1 MSSRISIKPTRA
13 ARRRSHIAL
22 AAGTLAVIAAAAT
35 AALSSAT
42 FAPQAGQRIDMK
54 VLLLANTAG
63 DADATAWEDS
73 LKREGTPYDRINATP
88 LSAATLADGDRAK
101 YQAVITSGAN
111 GTLASGRP
119 DGFSDADWA
128 LLRAFEAKFGIR
140 QLNVN
145 AVPGPPLGTTFA
157 TATGQLDGVRGSLTA
172 TGLTQ
177 FPNLAGVVPFDNID
191 PAVNEVFGFGAAG
204 CNAADATCAGT
215 SYESLLQGGAGTTF
229 AGTSLLGV
237 AKMKDDREE
246 MTASFSGN
254 QFQTHS
260 QVLRHALLS
269 WVTGGVFIGRDRS
282 YLSVDVDD
290 IFLPDDKWDPTA
302 NATPEGAV
310 VGQQDLR
317 MTPGDVQTLI
327 NFQNSKGV
335 KFNMVF
341 NGSGVAEAQAANAG
355 VDTLFNALMASKAQF
370 PWINHTFTHA
380 VLGAPNPG
388 TPPTQATIESEINQN
403 IQFAQAN
410 ALPNFNATELISGE
424 HSGIGTSN
432 PVVAANPAMAPALN
446 ATGITTIAA
455 DNSREIGQRQIGGAL
470 TLPRYPMNVF
480 YNVST
485 WADQLDEYDWLYLA
499 STAAPPLRG
508 NCANSST
515 TTCFTTPVTQAQFV
529 DREASAVVRH
539 MLGNDP
545 RPHYAHQTNL
555 MSESTNANVAN
566 RGEGILYAVIGEA
579 VDRYRSYFSVPIL
592 QPGMTAL
599 KDQLRRQIAWG
610 STSNAQVNGYIQDGK
625 VNIVSTVAR
634 DVPITGTT
642 TGDVYGGQRSA
653 WLAVNSGTTTL
664 DLEEPHN
671 TVAPAISGQNR
682 VGATLTATD
691 GTFTGTPAP
700 AITSRQWQRRTPGSP
715 TGPWSA
721 IAGATTATYVVTAA
735 DQGRELRFVTT
746 AANRHATWG
755 MGLSAPF
762 PIPGPILV
770 PDPQAKTTPPAG
782 NALASNPA
790 PANNTPAAGNTPAAK
805 GSAVARPAFS
815 CKVTRGR
822 QLIVSCKVRD
832 TSGRPK
838 TARIRAVRGKQH
850 VVGRASGRV
859 RNGNQVPILRM
870 KRTGRRYDTRITIVV
885 TLASG
890 KTRTMAR
897 TLKL

>member
-1 MSSRISIKPTRA
+1 MSSRTSSV
-13 ARRRSHIAL
+13 ARRRVLFAF
-22 AAGTLAVIAAAAT
+22 AAGTLALIAAIAAAT
-35 AALSSAT
+35 LSSAA
-42 FAPQAGQRIDMK
+42 FAPQGGQRIDMK
-54 VLLLANTAG
+54 VLLLANTPA
-63 DADATAWEDS
+63 DADATAWEDH
-73 LKREGTPYDRINATP
+73 LKREGTPYDRINATTP
-88 LSAATLADGDRAK
+88 LTAATFADGDHAK
-101 YQAVITSGAN
+101 YQAVIVSGAN

-119 DGFSDADWA
+119 DSFTDAGWA
-128 LLRAFEAKFGIR
+128 LLRAFESKFGIR
-140 QLNVN
+140 QLDVN

-157 TATGQLDGVRGSLTA
+157 TATGQLDGVRGTVTPA
-172 TGLTQ
+172 GLAQ

-191 PAVNEVFGFGAAG
+191 AAVNEIFGFGAAG
-204 CNAADATCAGT
+204 CNAADATCAAA
-215 SYESLLQGGAGTTF
+215 SYTSLLQGGAGTPF

-246 MTASFSGN
+246 MSASFSAN

-290 IFLPDDKWDPTA
+290 IFLPDDKWNPTT
-302 NATPEGAV
+302 NVTPEGTA

-327 NFQNSKGV
+327 NFQNAKGV

-341 NGSGVAEAQAANAG
+341 NGSGVAEAQAANTG
-355 VDTLFNALMASKAQF
+355 VDTLFNALMANKAQF

-388 TPPTQATIESEINQN
+388 TPPTQAAIQSEISQN

-432 PVVAANPAMAPALN
+432 PVVAANPNMGPALT
-446 ATGITTIAA
+446 ATGITTVAA
-455 DNSREIGQRQIGGAL
+455 DNSREIGQRQVGSAL

-485 WADQLDEYDWLYLA
+485 WADQLDEYDWFYLA
-499 STAAPPLRG
+499 STAAPAGRG
-508 NCANSST
+508 NCTNTAN
-515 TTCFTTPVTQAQFV
+515 TTCFTTPVTQAQFI
-529 DREASAVVRH
+529 DREASAVVRR

-555 MSESTNANVAN
+555 MSESANANVAN
-566 RGEGILYAVIGEA
+566 RGDGILYAVMGDAI
-579 VDRYRSYFSVPIL
+579 DRYRSYFSTPFL

-599 KDQLRRQIAWG
+599 REQLRRQVAWTA
-610 STSNAQVNGYIQDGK
+610 TSSAQVNGYIQDGK

-642 TGDVYGGQRSA
+642 AGDVYGGQRSA
-653 WLAVNSGTTTL
+653 WAPVTSGTTTL
-664 DLEEPHN
+664 ELEQPRA
-671 TVAPAISGQNR
+671 TVAPVISGQNK

-700 AITSRQWQRRTPGSP
+700 TITSRQWQRRSPGSATWISIP
-715 TGPWSA
+715 
-721 IAGATTATYVVTAA
+721 GATAATYVLAPV
-735 DQGRELRFVTT
+735 DQGREVRFVTT
-746 AANRHATWG
+746 AANIRATWG
-755 MGLSAPF
+755 MALSTAF
-762 PIPGPILV
+762 AIPGPILV
-770 PDPQAKTTPPAG
+770 ADPTGATTTPGTTTPPATG
-782 NALASNPA
+782 TP
-790 PANNTPAAGNTPAAK
+790 PTPATK
-805 GSAVARPAFS
+805 GSTVTRPPFS
-815 CKVTRGR
+815 CKVKRSR
-822 QLIVSCKVRD
+822 QVTVACTIRD
-832 TSGRPK
+832 TSGKPK
-838 TARIRAVRGKQH
+838 TARLRAVRGKKH

-859 RNGNQVPILRM
+859 RGNRLPILRT
-870 KRTGRRYDTRITIVV
+870 KRTAKRANTRITVV
-885 TLASG
+885 VKLANG
-890 KTRTMAR
+890 KTRTMSR